1 MGSETHGDK
10 NEELV
15 PRVDCQGLI
24 VKTKISNGGWQ
35 LFALFQLRIQFLL
48 FSLRTNAHW
57 LTCLLCTKTSHPHAL
72 EKCEWAYQHHPIL
85 SNTLWYPFTSH
96 SQEALCPRI
105 KQHYC
110 YSSAQFSLWSALY
123 RNDIGMVISHCCWP
137 MNELNS
143 QSKFNY

>member
-48 FSLRTNAHW
+48 FSLRTNAH
-57 LTCLLCTKTSHPHAL
+57 
-72 EKCEWAYQHHPIL
+72 
-85 SNTLWYPFTSH
+85 
-96 SQEALCPRI
+96 
-105 KQHYC
+105 
-110 YSSAQFSLWSALY
+110 
-123 RNDIGMVISHCCWP
+123 
-137 MNELNS
+137 
-143 QSKFNY
+143 